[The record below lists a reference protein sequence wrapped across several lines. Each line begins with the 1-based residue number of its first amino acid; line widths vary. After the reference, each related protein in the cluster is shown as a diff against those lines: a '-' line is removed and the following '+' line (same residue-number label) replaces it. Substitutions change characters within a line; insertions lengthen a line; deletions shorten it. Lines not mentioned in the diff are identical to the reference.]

1 MKRILIVDDIL
12 ENRYLLE
19 MLLKGSNQEV
29 MSAANGAE
37 ALEMARRNTP
47 DLIVADIL
55 MPVMDGYSL
64 CRQCKTDPTLRHVP
78 FIFYTATY
86 TEPEDQAFALSLG
99 ADRFIIKP
107 EEPEEL
113 RRIVEEVL
121 ELGPLPHLPASR
133 DMEEREFLE
142 DYSKALFRKL
152 EKKAAEVDMLS
163 ENLSRETE
171 ERKKLEK
178 TLFEFETKL
187 NMLLDASSTA
197 LVLTDSAGNVLFVNR
212 RFSEIFGYGP
222 EDMPTIGAWFVRAYP
237 DVMVRRSMQQA
248 WKAAGKIR
256 GPQGMALEPVETR
269 VVCRDGTSRQVSVMD
284 AVIADIHLTA
294 FNDLTERRKLEDQLL
309 HAQKMES
316 IGLLAGGVAHDFNN
330 ILAAIVG
337 YGHLLM
343 TRLPPEGPSRGYVEQ
358 ILNVTDRGA
367 KLTHSIFA
375 FSRKQTTE
383 MKPVRLNHLIRG
395 TESFLRRLINESIE
409 LKTDLATEDVTI
421 MADPYQIEQVIMNLV
436 TNARDAISDI
446 GSITIRTQALTID
459 DAFIADKGFGATGNH
474 VLMTVSDTGK
484 GIDAETRQNIFEPF
498 FTTKEAGRG
507 TGLGLTVVF
516 GIVKRHNGHILV
528 ESETGKGTVFSVYL
542 PSLDIADVSD
552 DIQQTSHE
560 LKGTETIL
568 LAEDNDDSR
577 RATRLNLEEW
587 GYKVVEATTGTQ
599 ALALLNEQ
607 RDSISLVL
615 ADLVMPGMGGWEVYR
630 EAAKIRPDIRFIFT
644 SGYTDDSI
652 DVSSIREA
660 GLELLSKPVSPTL
673 LLARV
678 REALDKQQS
687 PSPAAA

>member
-19 MLLKGSNQEV
+19 VLLKGSDLEI

-37 ALEMARRNTP
+37 ALDLARRNTP

-64 CRQCKTDPTLRHVP
+64 CRHCKTDPLLRHVP

-113 RRIVEEVL
+113 KRIVQELL
-121 ELGPLPHLPASR
+121 ELGPPPQTPASR

-152 EKKAAEVDMLS
+152 EKKAAEVDRLS
-163 ENLSRETE
+163 EDLSRETG
-171 ERKKLEK
+171 ERKRLEK
-178 TLFEFETKL
+178 TLIEFETKL
-187 NMLLDASSTA
+187 NMLLDASSA
-197 LVLTDSAGNVLFVNR
+197 AIALTDITGNVLFINR
-212 RFSEIFGYGP
+212 RFSEIFGYGL
-222 EDMPTIGAWFVRAYP
+222 EDMPTIDAWFARACP
-237 DVMVRRSMQQA
+237 DIMVRRAMQQS
-248 WKAAGKIR
+248 WKAAGKISGR
-256 GPQGMALEPVETR
+256 EGVAIEPVETQ
-269 VVCRDGTSRQVSVMD
+269 VVCRDGTSRQVSVMN
-284 AVIADIHLTA
+284 AVITDIHLTT

-343 TRLPPEGPSRGYVEQ
+343 TKLPPEGPSRGYVEQ

-383 MKPVRLNHLIRG
+383 MKPARLNHLIRG

-409 LKTDLATEDVTI
+409 LKTDLGTEDVMI

-446 GSITIRTQALTID
+446 GSITIRTQAVTID
-459 DAFIADKGFGATGNH
+459 DGFMAAQGFGAKGKH
-474 VLMTVSDTGK
+474 VLMTVSDTGY
-484 GIDAETRQNIFEPF
+484 GIDAETRQNMFEPF

-507 TGLGLTVVF
+507 TGLGLTVVY
-516 GIVKRHNGHILV
+516 GIVKRHNGQILV
-528 ESETGKGTVFSVYL
+528 ESEPGKGTVFSVYL

-552 DIQQTSHE
+552 DIEQTDHE
-560 LKGTETIL
+560 LNGTETIL

-587 GYKVVEATTGTQ
+587 GYKVVEAANGIQ
-599 ALALLNEQ
+599 AVALLNEQ
-607 RDSISLVL
+607 RDIISLVL
-615 ADLVMPGMGGWEVYR
+615 ADLVMPGKGGWEVYR
-630 EAAKIRPDIRFIFT
+630 EAAKVRPDIRFIFT
-644 SGYTDDSI
+644 SGYTDDSVDI
-652 DVSSIREA
+652 SSIREA

-678 REALDKQQS
+678 REALDKQR
-687 PSPAAA
+687 

>member
-19 MLLKGSNQEV
+19 VLLKGSDLEI

-37 ALEMARRNTP
+37 ALDLARRNTP

-64 CRQCKTDPTLRHVP
+64 CRHCKTDPLLRHVP

-113 RRIVEEVL
+113 KRIVQELL
-121 ELGPLPHLPASR
+121 ELGPPLQTPASR

-142 DYSKALFRKL
+142 DYSRALFRKL
-152 EKKAAEVDMLS
+152 EKKAAEVDRLS
-163 ENLSRETE
+163 EDLSRETG
-171 ERKKLEK
+171 ERKRLEK
-178 TLFEFETKL
+178 TLIEFETKL
-187 NMLLDASSTA
+187 NMLLDASSA
-197 LVLTDSAGNVLFVNR
+197 AIALTDITGNVLFINR
-212 RFSEIFGYGP
+212 RFSEIFGYGL
-222 EDMPTIGAWFVRAYP
+222 EDMPTIDAWFARACP
-237 DVMVRRSMQQA
+237 DIMVRRAMQQS
-248 WKAAGKIR
+248 WKAAGKISGR
-256 GPQGMALEPVETR
+256 EGVAIEPVETQ
-269 VVCRDGTSRQVSVMD
+269 VVCRDGTSRQVSVMN
-284 AVIADIHLTA
+284 AVITDIHLTT

-343 TRLPPEGPSRGYVEQ
+343 TKLPPEGPSRGYVEQ

-409 LKTDLATEDVTI
+409 LKTDLGTEDVMI

-446 GSITIRTQALTID
+446 GSITIRTQAVTID
-459 DAFIADKGFGATGNH
+459 DGFMAAQGFGAKGKH
-474 VLMTVSDTGK
+474 VLMTVSDTGY
-484 GIDAETRQNIFEPF
+484 GIDAETRQNMFEPF

-507 TGLGLTVVF
+507 TGLGLTVVY
-516 GIVKRHNGHILV
+516 GIVKRHNGQILV
-528 ESETGKGTVFSVYL
+528 ESEPGKGTVFSVYL

-552 DIQQTSHE
+552 DIEQTDHE
-560 LKGTETIL
+560 LNGTETIL

-587 GYKVVEATTGTQ
+587 GYKVVEAANGIQ
-599 ALALLNEQ
+599 AVALLNEQ
-607 RDSISLVL
+607 RDIISLVL
-615 ADLVMPGMGGWEVYR
+615 ADLVMPGKGGWEVYR
-630 EAAKIRPDIRFIFT
+630 EAAKVRPDIRFIFT
-644 SGYTDDSI
+644 SGYTDDSVDI
-652 DVSSIREA
+652 SSIREA

-678 REALDKQQS
+678 REALDKQR
-687 PSPAAA
+687 

>member
-19 MLLKGSNQEV
+19 VLLKGSDLEI

-37 ALEMARRNTP
+37 ALDLARRNTP

-64 CRQCKTDPTLRHVP
+64 CRHCKTDPLLRHVP

-113 RRIVEEVL
+113 KRIVQELL
-121 ELGPLPHLPASR
+121 ELGPPPQTPASR

-152 EKKAAEVDMLS
+152 EKKAAEVDRLS
-163 ENLSRETE
+163 EDLSRETG
-171 ERKKLEK
+171 ERKRLEK
-178 TLFEFETKL
+178 TLIEFETKL
-187 NMLLDASSTA
+187 NMLLDASSA
-197 LVLTDSAGNVLFVNR
+197 AIALTDITGNVLFINR
-212 RFSEIFGYGP
+212 RFSEIFGYGL
-222 EDMPTIGAWFVRAYP
+222 EDMPTIDAWFARACP
-237 DVMVRRSMQQA
+237 DIMVRRAMQQS
-248 WKAAGKIR
+248 WKAAGKISGR
-256 GPQGMALEPVETR
+256 EGVAIEPVETQ
-269 VVCRDGTSRQVSVMD
+269 VVCRDGTSRQVSVMN
-284 AVIADIHLTA
+284 AVITDIHLTT

-343 TRLPPEGPSRGYVEQ
+343 TKLPPEGPSRGYVEQ

-409 LKTDLATEDVTI
+409 LKTDLGTEDVMI

-446 GSITIRTQALTID
+446 GSITIRTQAVTID
-459 DAFIADKGFGATGNH
+459 DGFMAAQGFGAKGKH
-474 VLMTVSDTGK
+474 VLMTVSDTGY
-484 GIDAETRQNIFEPF
+484 GIDAETRQNMFEPF

-507 TGLGLTVVF
+507 TGLGLTVVY
-516 GIVKRHNGHILV
+516 GIVKRHNGQILV
-528 ESETGKGTVFSVYL
+528 ESEPGKGTVFSVYL

-552 DIQQTSHE
+552 DIEQTDHE
-560 LKGTETIL
+560 LNGTETIL

-587 GYKVVEATTGTQ
+587 GYKVVEAANGIQ
-599 ALALLNEQ
+599 AVALLNEQ
-607 RDSISLVL
+607 RDIISLVL
-615 ADLVMPGMGGWEVYR
+615 ADLVMPGKGGWEVYR
-630 EAAKIRPDIRFIFT
+630 EAAKVRPDIRFIFT
-644 SGYTDDSI
+644 SGYTDDSVDI
-652 DVSSIREA
+652 SSIREA

-678 REALDKQQS
+678 REALDKQR
-687 PSPAAA
+687 

>member
-19 MLLKGSNQEV
+19 VLLKGSDLEI

-37 ALEMARRNTP
+37 ALDLARRNTP

-64 CRQCKTDPTLRHVP
+64 CRHCKTDPLLRHVP

-113 RRIVEEVL
+113 KRIVQELL
-121 ELGPLPHLPASR
+121 ELGPPPQTPASR

-152 EKKAAEVDMLS
+152 EKKAAEVDRLS
-163 ENLSRETE
+163 EDLSRETG
-171 ERKKLEK
+171 ERKRLEK
-178 TLFEFETKL
+178 TLIEFETKL
-187 NMLLDASSTA
+187 NMLLDASSA
-197 LVLTDSAGNVLFVNR
+197 AIALTDITGNVLFINR
-212 RFSEIFGYGP
+212 RFSEIFGYGL
-222 EDMPTIGAWFVRAYP
+222 EDMPTIDAWFARACP
-237 DVMVRRSMQQA
+237 DIMVRRAMQQS
-248 WKAAGKIR
+248 WKAAGKISGR
-256 GPQGMALEPVETR
+256 EGVAIEPVGTQ
-269 VVCRDGTSRQVSVMD
+269 VVCRDGTSRQVSVMN
-284 AVIADIHLTA
+284 AVITDIHLTT

-343 TRLPPEGPSRGYVEQ
+343 TKLPPEGPSRGYVEQ

-409 LKTDLATEDVTI
+409 LKTDLGTEDVMI

-446 GSITIRTQALTID
+446 GSITIRTQAVTID
-459 DAFIADKGFGATGNH
+459 DGFMAAQGFGAKGKH
-474 VLMTVSDTGK
+474 VLMTVSDTGY
-484 GIDAETRQNIFEPF
+484 GIDAETRQNMFEPF

-507 TGLGLTVVF
+507 TGLGLTVVY
-516 GIVKRHNGHILV
+516 GIVKRHNGQILV
-528 ESETGKGTVFSVYL
+528 ESEPGKGTVFSVYL

-552 DIQQTSHE
+552 DIEQTDHE
-560 LKGTETIL
+560 LNGTETIL

-587 GYKVVEATTGTQ
+587 GYKVVEAANGIQ
-599 ALALLNEQ
+599 AVALLNEQ
-607 RDSISLVL
+607 RDIISLVL
-615 ADLVMPGMGGWEVYR
+615 ADLVMPGKGGWEVYR
-630 EAAKIRPDIRFIFT
+630 EAAKVRPDIRFIFT
-644 SGYTDDSI
+644 SGYTDDSVDI
-652 DVSSIREA
+652 SSIREA

-678 REALDKQQS
+678 REALDKQR
-687 PSPAAA
+687 